1 MRYEVPLDI
10 DPADIIAA
18 VGESTYARG
27 RTYAR
32 QGRVERAMWRAK
44 AGVVVG
50 TVHGTARK
58 PYTTTARL
66 AEDGGF
72 DHGQC
77 SCPVGHN
84 CKHVVALLLAAADG
98 EASTPGEQQQGGWEQ
113 SLQQLCGAKQ
123 STSHPPLGIELTA
136 SRGLRGREHNVS
148 ARLVR
153 PGKRGGWV
161 AGDLSWSRLDTLHL
175 YGDYDDTQ
183 VRLLQELY
191 ALAQPPGGAAR
202 YPGRYL
208 GYSSA
213 DDKHLDLSTFGS
225 RQLWPMLEQA
235 RAAGVRLVHGTRRGE
250 LDPVCDAEVC
260 LDVTRAR
267 SGGLDVM
274 PLLRVDDGGEDF
286 LDGVEPRP
294 LRFVGRTGHGLVF
307 TDRAAAKAAQ
317 DPGRWPLW
325 LAKLAKPASE
335 QLQQLVLDGRK
346 LPIPAAGIDRFRDEF
361 YPQLRHTATIVSS
374 DGSFAPPE
382 ISEPTLVLSADYR
395 EGHELE
401 LTWSWRYD
409 VGDSPLTIP
418 LDGPMSDS
426 GVRDLPA
433 EQAIVERLDT
443 GLDRFWL
450 ARGGN
455 GQPRTLRDVR
465 LSGVDTMRFTT
476 ELLPLLSDTA
486 GLDVAVTGEQPDYR
500 EAGESLRI
508 GLSTEESDGRD
519 WFDLGVSI
527 TVEGREVPFTDVFT
541 AIARNESHLLLPDGA
556 FFSLE
561 KPELQSLRRLI
572 EEARTLQDVDGDTL
586 RISRFQADLWGELTQ
601 LGVIDSQASAWR
613 AQVDGLLALGTLEP
627 PELPATVNA
636 QLRPYQTEGYGWL
649 TFLWRHQLGG
659 ILADDMGLGK
669 TLQTLA
675 LVSHAKQTSGDM
687 PPFLIVAPASVV
699 SNWAA
704 EAHRF
709 TPDLDVLAVGETLAR
724 RGESLADV
732 AAGADVVVTSYTLL
746 RLDFEEY
753 AAGVWSGLVLD
764 EAQFAKNHKSKV
776 YQCARRLPAPFKLAI
791 TGTPMENNLMELWSL
806 LSITAPGL
814 FPNPTAFKEYYSR
827 PIERGD
833 EPELLAQLRRR
844 IKPLVKRRTKEQV
857 VADLPSKQEQVLE
870 VELHARHR
878 TIYERHLQRERQ
890 KVLKLLDDADR
901 NRFTILR
908 SLTLLRQLSLH
919 PALVDEQYEG
929 VPCGKLDALFEH
941 LAEVADGGHRALV
954 FSQFTG
960 FLGLVRKRLDAEGV
974 PYCYL
979 DGKTRN
985 RADVINRFKDG
996 AAPVFLISLKAG
1008 GFGLNLTEADYC
1020 FLLDPWWNPAT
1031 ESQAVDRTHRIGQ
1044 TRNVMVYRLISSD
1057 TIEEKVMALKER
1069 KAELFD
1075 SVMEDGAAFSS
1086 AIVADDIRALFE

>member
-10 DPADIIAA
+10 DPAEIIEA
-18 VGESTYARG
+18 VGPDTYARG
-27 RTYAR
+27 LKYAR
-32 QGRVERAMWRAK
+32 EGKVERAVYRAR
-44 AGVVVG
+44 AGAIVG
-50 TVHGTARK
+50 TVNGNARK

-66 AEDGGF
+66 APEGGF
-72 DHGQC
+72 AHGEC
-77 SCPVGHN
+77 SCPVGFN
-84 CKHVVALLLAAADG
+84 CKHVVALVLAAGDDG
-98 EASTPGEQQQGGWEQ
+98 EGNGEQTSSSWEQ
-113 SLQQLCGAKQ
+113 PLQELCGTKQ
-123 STSHPPLGIELTA
+123 TAATHPPLGIELMA

-153 PGKRGGWV
+153 PGKRDGWV
-161 AGDLSWSRLDTLHL
+161 AGDLSWTRLDSLHL
-175 YGDYDDTQ
+175 YGDYDDEQ

-191 ALAQPPGGAAR
+191 ALAQPPGGAR
-202 YPGRYL
+202 YPGRYH

-213 DDKHLDLSTFGS
+213 DDKYIDLSTFGS
-225 RQLWPMLEQA
+225 RQLWPLLDQA
-235 RAAGVRLVHGTRRGE
+235 RSAGVRLVHGSRRGE

-260 LDVTRAR
+260 LDVTRSK
-267 SGGLDVM
+267 SGGLDVT
-274 PLLRVDDGGEDF
+274 PLLRVDDGDAGF
-286 LDGVEPRP
+286 LDRVQPRP
-294 LRFVGRTGHGLVF
+294 LRFIGRNGHGLVF
-307 TDRAAAKAAQ
+307 TDRAAAKG
-317 DPGRWPLW
+317 DPSGWPLW

-346 LPIPAAGIDRFRDEF
+346 LPIPAAGVDRFRDEF
-361 YPQLRHTATIVSS
+361 YPQLRHTATIMSS
-374 DGSFAPPE
+374 DDSFAPPE
-382 ISEPTLVLSADYR
+382 ISEPELVLTADYR

-401 LTWSWRYD
+401 LSWAWRYHI
-409 VGDSPLTIP
+409 GDAPLTIR
-418 LDGPMSDS
+418 LDGPLADS

-443 GLDRFWL
+443 GLERFSL
-450 ARGGN
+450 ARGG
-455 GQPRTLRDVR
+455 QSQARMLRDTR
-465 LSGVDTMRFTT
+465 LSGVETMRFTT
-476 ELLPLLSDTA
+476 ELLPLLSDTP
-486 GLDVAVTGEQPDYR
+486 GLEVTITGEQPDYR

-527 TVEGREVPFTDVFT
+527 TVEGREVPFSDVFKG
-541 AIARNESHLLLPDGA
+541 IARGESHLLLPDGA

-572 EEARTLQDVDGDTL
+572 EEARSLQDVDSDIL
-586 RISRFQADLWGELTQ
+586 QISRFQADLWGELTE
-601 LGVIDSQASAWR
+601 LGVVESQASEWR
-613 AQVDGLLALGTLEP
+613 RQVDGLLALGTLDP
-627 PELPATVNA
+627 PKLPANLNA
-636 QLRPYQTEGYGWL
+636 QLRPYQEDGYGWL

-659 ILADDMGLGK
+659 VLADDMGLGK

-675 LVSHAKQTSGDM
+675 LASHAKESSGGDI

-699 SNWAA
+699 SNWAT
-704 EAHRF
+704 EAQRF
-709 TPDLDVLAVGETLAR
+709 TPDLNVVPVGETLAR
-724 RGESLADV
+724 RGESLVDV
-732 AAGADVVVTSYTLL
+732 SAGADVVVTSYTLL

-753 AAGVWSGLVLD
+753 ESVAWSGLVLD

-814 FPNPTAFKEYYSR
+814 FPNPTRFKEYYSR
-827 PIERGD
+827 PIERG
-833 EPELLAQLRRR
+833 ESPELLAQLRRR

-857 VADLPSKQEQVLE
+857 VADLPRKQEQVLE
-870 VELHARHR
+870 VELHERHR
-878 TIYERHLQRERQ
+878 TIYERHLHRERQ
-890 KVLKLLDDADR
+890 KVLKLLDDVDR

-919 PALVDEQYEG
+919 PAMVDEQYAD

-941 LAEVADGGHRALV
+941 LHEVIDGGHRALV

-960 FLGLVRKRLDAEGV
+960 FLDQVRKRMIDEGIA
-974 PYCYL
+974 YTYL

-985 RADVINRFKDG
+985 RADVIDQFKSGD
-996 AAPVFLISLKAG
+996 APVFLISLKAG

-1044 TRNVMVYRLISSD
+1044 TRNVMVYRLISSN

-1069 KAELFD
+1069 KAQLFA
-1075 SVMEDGAAFSS
+1075 SVMEDGGAFSS
-1086 AIVADDIRALFE
+1086 ALDADDIRALFE